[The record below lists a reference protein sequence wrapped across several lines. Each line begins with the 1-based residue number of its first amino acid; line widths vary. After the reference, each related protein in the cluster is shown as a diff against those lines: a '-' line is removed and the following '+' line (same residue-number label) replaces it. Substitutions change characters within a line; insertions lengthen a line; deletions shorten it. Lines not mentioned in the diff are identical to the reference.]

1 MKNWKKI
8 TLGALLFIIGAAA
21 VFYYTTGRGAKTFN
35 SAINPAFGE
44 YISSYT
50 AGVVGSGSTIRIIF
64 SQDAVDSA
72 SVGQET
78 SVKLFQ
84 FSPAISGTTFW
95 HDRRTVEFRPS
106 ERLTS
111 GQIYEVNFELARLFT
126 VSGDLS
132 TFEYTFQVI
141 PQNFE
146 LTIENVKPYVK
157 TQLGRQKIEGTLF
170 TADYAEDEAVE
181 KMIVARQDN
190 NTLKVSWT
198 HAGEGK
204 QHVFVVED
212 VARVE
217 KESMVKLAIDGASI
231 GITQT
236 QDKEIAIPAL
246 GDFKVM
252 SVRVQQGNSQHVV
265 VQFSD
270 PLSEAQNLEGLIS
283 ISDLNSLD

>member
-8 TLGALLFIIGAAA
+8 SLIVVAVALGAAA

-111 GQIYEVNFELARLFT
+111 GQIYEVNFELAKLFT

-132 TFEYTFQVI
+132 TFEYAFQVI

-146 LTIENVKPYVK
+146 VSIENVKPYVK

-170 TADYAEDEAVE
+170 TADFAENEAVE
-181 KMIVARQDN
+181 KMIAARQDN

-204 QHVFVVED
+204 QHLFIVEN
-212 VARVE
+212 VARAE
-217 KESMVKLAIDGASI
+217 KESIVKLAVDGTSL

-236 QDKEIAIPAL
+236 EDKEVTIPAL
-246 GDFKVM
+246 G
-252 SVRVQQGNSQHVV
+252 
-265 VQFSD
+265 
-270 PLSEAQNLEGLIS
+270 
-283 ISDLNSLD
+283 